1 MGMHSA
7 PSRMT
12 GIPTY
17 FIHAAVEED
26 AGGGNVLIRHFQ
38 RRGGLLIPRYD
49 VVMASTDLFM
59 NARRITAF
67 AQMISNTIEVRACGM
82 KVH

>member
-1 MGMHSA
+1 MV
-7 PSRMT
+7 

-38 RRGGLLIPRYD
+38 RRNGLLIPRYD
-49 VVMASTDLFM
+49 VVMASTDLFL
-59 NARRITAF
+59 NARRISEF
-67 AQMISNTIEVRACGM
+67 AQSLFNNEQLRSCGM

>member
-7 PSRMT
+7 PSKMM

-17 FIHAAVEED
+17 FVHAAIEED

-38 RRGGLLIPRYD
+38 RRKGLLIPTYD
-49 VVMASTDLFM
+49 VVMASTDLFTT
-59 NARRITAF
+59 ARRISEF
-67 AQMISNTIEVRACGM
+67 AQTVFNNAELRGCGM